1 MNRTATTLDQSRE
14 VHVSVNRLPYRSDA
28 ERYGR
33 AEFWSELDAAGGD
46 CEDFALAKRAALL
59 AQGADP
65 AGLHLALCW
74 TEREEFHAVLV
85 VDTDA
90 GSYVLDNRHAE
101 PMRKQDLGYRWHSIQ
116 EGNKWHALA

>member
-1 MNRTATTLDQSRE
+1 MTTLDQARE
-14 VHVSVNRLPYRSDA
+14 VQASVNRLPYRSDA
-28 ERYGR
+28 VRFERP
-33 AEFWSELDAAGGD
+33 EFWAELDAAGGD

-65 AGLHLALCW
+65 ASLHLALCW
-74 TEREEFHAVLV
+74 TETQEFHAVLV
-85 VDTDA
+85 VDTER

-116 EGNKWHALA
+116 EGHTWHALA